1 MRSLQHSVVL
11 VGFMGAGKST
21 VAKCLGAFTG
31 CDVIDVDVL
40 IAERAGKPIPEI
52 FRDHG
57 ENEFRKQ
64 ETAAIDGL
72 APLPPQ
78 IIDAGGGA
86 VLRNADSL
94 KKLGRIVWLRGS
106 ENELWTRVENSGNRP
121 LLDAENPRAVFS
133 QRFAEREAIYE
144 AVAQH
149 VCDVDG
155 KSPEAIASE
164 VFAAIS

>member
-11 VGFMGAGKST
+11 VGFMGAGKTT
-21 VAKCLGAFTG
+21 VAKCLGTLIG
-31 CDVIDVDVL
+31 CDVIDVDAL
-40 IAERAGKPIPEI
+40 IAERAGKAIAEI

-72 APLPPQ
+72 APLHPQ
-78 IIDAGGGA
+78 IIDPGGGA

-94 KKLGRIVWLRGS
+94 KKLGGIIWLRGS
-106 ENELWTRVENSGNRP
+106 EKELWARVEGAENRP

-133 QRFAEREAIYE
+133 QRFAEREAIYR
-144 AVAQH
+144 AIAKYVI
-149 VCDVDG
+149 DVDG
-155 KSPEAIASE
+155 KSPEAIALE